1 MIPSQD
7 IAAQI
12 GKLVKED
19 VGGIVHKFM
28 RVLLE
33 NGFTVW
39 AVGGIIRDTAMGRRV
54 TDIDLVTDKN
64 PIGAADRFSSQH
76 GLGYVALDDTRRIA
90 RIVMGSGSRF
100 KTVDVSFMRGA
111 AIDDDLRNR
120 DFTVNAVAARFDGDS
135 FTINDPLGGLADME
149 SKTLRAVSPTS
160 MRDDPVRVL
169 RARRFENSHNLT
181 PSPEIKKM
189 AADAAPMLA
198 DLAGERI
205 SQELFHIFRE
215 PFSHRAINAMD
226 GDGSLDFV
234 FPELS
239 PTRSAPQNQ
248 WHHLDVFAHSVE
260 TLSQMETIIANPPQW
275 LAQWR
280 KTIDESLCEE
290 VSGGWTRREVLKIAA
305 LLHDVGKPGCAA
317 LSEDG
322 KRTFYSHEKTG
333 AELVTQAATR
343 LRLPG
348 AVRSGLRILVKNHL
362 RPFIA
367 IHERSLSERSVY
379 RFHRDLGP
387 WAIPALI
394 HAVADAM
401 ATQGPAVTGQRR
413 LAEWSAA
420 AKALDYA
427 ERALHTP
434 QSREPLLDG
443 RDIMDIFSLPEG
455 PLIGR
460 LVASVK
466 EASALGEIK
475 TREDAVALVKEEM
488 ARVRVSDEPE
498 PSSES
503 LP

>member
-1 MIPSQD
+1 MIPLKGL
-7 IAAQI
+7 ATQI
-12 GKLVKED
+12 GRLVKED
-19 VGGIVHKFM
+19 AAGIVHGFL

-39 AVGGIIRDTAMGRRV
+39 AVGGIIRDAALGRPI

-64 PIGAADRFSSQH
+64 PVETADRFAMKH
-76 GLGYVALDDTRRIA
+76 GLGFVTLDDTRLIA
-90 RIVMGSGSRF
+90 RIVIGGKSQFRTM
-100 KTVDVSFMRGA
+100 DVALMQGA
-111 AIDDDLRNR
+111 SIDDDLRNR
-120 DFTVNAVAARFDGDS
+120 DFTINAIAARFDGEL
-135 FTINDPLGGLADME
+135 FTINDPLGGLADLE
-149 SKTLRAVSPTS
+149 SKTLRPVSPTA

-239 PTRSAPQNQ
+239 PTRNAPQNQ
-248 WHHLDVFAHSVE
+248 WHHLDVFSHSIE
-260 TLSQMETIIANPPQW
+260 TLSQMETIIANPPEW
-275 LAQWR
+275 MAQWR

-305 LLHDVGKPGCAA
+305 LLHDIGKPGSAA

-348 AVRSGLRILVKNHL
+348 AVRSGLMTLVKNHL

-387 WAIPALI
+387 WIVPAVI
-394 HAVADAM
+394 HAVSDAM
-401 ATQGPAVTGQRR
+401 ATQGHAVTKERR

-420 AKALDYA
+420 VNVLDYA
-427 ERALHTP
+427 ERARKAP

-443 RDIMDIFSLPEG
+443 RDMMNIFSLPEG
-455 PLIGR
+455 QLIGR
-460 LVASVK
+460 LIVLVK
-466 EASALGEIK
+466 EASALGEIDTK
-475 TREDAVALVKEEM
+475 EEAVALVKEEL
-488 ARVRVSDEPE
+488 ARVSDETGAGGG
-498 PSSES
+498 SI
-503 LP
+503 